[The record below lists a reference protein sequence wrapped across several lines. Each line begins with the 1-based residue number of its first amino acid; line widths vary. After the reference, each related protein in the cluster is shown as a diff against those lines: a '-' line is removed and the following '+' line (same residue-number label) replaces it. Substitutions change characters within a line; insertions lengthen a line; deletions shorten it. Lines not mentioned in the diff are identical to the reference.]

1 VIEPPLEQP
10 GDLRKLALN
19 LFHGYGYTFYKLENE
34 LRQDDQRV
42 RQLACSLLQ
51 RARGALGE
59 AENAYRREMIPP
71 PSRAQPFPD
80 PALVAGAKRLEA
92 LALAVSAL
100 EAQVRA
106 QPVPGNDLM
115 TRRYHNEAARLA
127 ELSER
132 DLLLVEDA
140 QGLCNAVEGQGH
152 AALLPEAA
160 AIDARIAALR
170 QRLTDR
176 GTLLI

>member
-1 VIEPPLEQP
+1 MSGAVAEDP
-10 GDLRKLALN
+10 GALRKVALN
-19 LFHGYGYTFYKLENE
+19 LFHGYGYTFYKRENE

-51 RARGALGE
+51 RARTALGE
-59 AENAYRREMIPP
+59 AENALRRERIAP

-80 PALVAGAKRLEA
+80 PAVVAEAKRLEA
-92 LALAVSAL
+92 LAQAVSAL

-115 TRRYHNEAARLA
+115 TRRYHDEAARLA

-132 DLLLVEDA
+132 DLGLVEDA
-140 QGLCNAVEGQGH
+140 QALCQAVEGQGH
-152 AALLPEAA
+152 AVLLAEAA
-160 AIDARIAALR
+160 AIDQKIAGLRQQLALR
-170 QRLTDR
+170 
-176 GTLLI
+176 GELLV

>member
-1 VIEPPLEQP
+1 MIEPSLEEP
-10 GDLRKLALN
+10 GALRKLALN

-51 RARGALGE
+51 RARTALGE

-71 PSRAQPFPD
+71 PSRAVPFPD
-80 PALVAGAKRLEA
+80 AALVAQAKRLEA

>member
-1 VIEPPLEQP
+1 MIEPQDDP
-10 GDLRKLALN
+10 GALRKLALN

-51 RARGALGE
+51 RARSALGE
-59 AENAYRREMIPP
+59 AENAYRRELIPP

-80 PALVAGAKRLEA
+80 PALVAPAKRLEA

-115 TRRYHNEAARLA
+115 SRRYHNEAARLA

-132 DLLLVEDA
+132 DLALVEDA

-152 AALLPEAA
+152 TALLPEAA
-160 AIDARIAALR
+160 AIDARIAGLR